1 MNVRVFLGYALLLF
15 ALALVSSCSTKAKSP
30 LQPSTKLAGS
40 SLDAAAVFGGS
51 AREGGF
57 GAFEPRDLGG
67 GGGSR
72 FFPLDSGSVWIYTR
86 DSRTVILNPAV
97 PPDTVTD
104 HSTATTRMLG
114 KVDFGGTLYTLSTET
129 TFRDVLP
136 IYNYF

>member
-1 MNVRVFLGYALLLF
+1 MRRAIGNDVSPSLAGEHWASKVAVSIVATSLSGRRGRPPARPEVPDRIEVVMNVRVFLGYALLLF

-72 FFPLDSGSVWIYTR
+72 LFTHD
-86 DSRTVILNPAV
+86 
-97 PPDTVTD
+97 
-104 HSTATTRMLG
+104 
-114 KVDFGGTLYTLSTET
+114 
-129 TFRDVLP
+129 
-136 IYNYF
+136 